1 MQGSKAFVVS
11 PQKDQIT
18 KTRHCNLSHFLD
30 LIDACSFD
38 LQIESVFPNHAQIA
52 GCDAIFIDCK
62 YIAHDALVD
71 IPVMK
76 YKELVKIILFN
87 AEVGDD
93 IEISAIKLGATGIF
107 YAQDKLDIILK
118 GINAIKQDKKWFRRE
133 CLQRVVNEL
142 LKERSQPIDNADIL
156 VTNSDKGHHS
166 LTRREKTI
174 VTFIGDGAQNQEI
187 ADQLHI
193 SVNTVKTHIYSI
205 FRKTNCRNR
214 VELIKWSLSKVSPMA
229 VS

>member
-1 MQGSKAFVVS
+1 M
-11 PQKDQIT
+11 
-18 KTRHCNLSHFLD
+18 
-30 LIDACSFD
+30 
-38 LQIESVFPNHAQIA
+38 FPTQTQIA
-52 GCDAIFIDCK
+52 SCDAIFIDCK

-93 IEISAIKLGATGIF
+93 IEISAIKLGTTGIF

-118 GINAIKQDKKWFRRE
+118 GINAIKQDKKWFRQE

-142 LKERSQPIDNADIL
+142 LKERSQACNSVDIL
-156 VTNSDKGHHS
+156 VSENDKHHA

-214 VELIKWSLSKVSPMA
+214 VELIKWSLSKVSPLA
-229 VS
+229 VSCTNSP